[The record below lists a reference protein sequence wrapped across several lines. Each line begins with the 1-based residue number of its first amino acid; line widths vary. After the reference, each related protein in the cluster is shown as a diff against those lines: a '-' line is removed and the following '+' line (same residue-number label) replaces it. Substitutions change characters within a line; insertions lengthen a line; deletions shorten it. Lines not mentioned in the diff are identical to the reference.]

1 MIISNLKT
9 ILANKNISA
18 TGLAKTSGVS
28 RTAIN
33 QLVNNI
39 SGGIQFETV
48 NKICSVLNIGLEDLI
63 SFAPFDINIEVRN
76 PKFNNKSILI
86 DLELHIT
93 KYGKSDIPLF
103 MGNTFTHIFF
113 LNIEYKEY
121 NDIPPVFKISF
132 EKKEDI
138 LLYQELMS
146 TAPIQIN
153 THIIEQLEY
162 KLRSAIETVY
172 NNEFDISIPMEFQ
185 TLFTD
190 GKVSPINLYTL
201 LSLIK

>member
-18 TGLAKTSGVS
+18 TGLAKMSGVS

-63 SFAPFDINIEVRN
+63 SFAPFDINIEAKN
-76 PKFNNKSILI
+76 PSFNNKSILI
-86 DLELHIT
+86 ELELHIT
-93 KYGKSDIPLF
+93 KYGKSNIPLF
-103 MGNTFTHIFF
+103 MGDTFTHIFF
-113 LNIEYKEY
+113 LNVEYKEY
-121 NDIPPVFKISF
+121 GDIMPFFEISF
-132 EKKEDI
+132 DKKEDI

-153 THIIEQLEY
+153 TYIIELLEN
-162 KLRSAIETVY
+162 KLRSAIEIVY
-172 NNEFDISIPMEFQ
+172 NDEFDISIPMEFQ

-190 GKVSPINLYTL
+190 GKVSPVNLYTL

>member
-18 TGLAKTSGVS
+18 TGLAKISGVS

-63 SFAPFDINIEVRN
+63 SFAPFDINIEARN
-76 PKFNNKSILI
+76 PKFNNNSILI

-93 KYGKSDIPLF
+93 NYGKSNIALF
-103 MGNTFTHIFF
+103 MDNTFTHIFF
-113 LNIEYKEY
+113 LNVKYMEY
-121 NDIPPVFKISF
+121 NGILPVFKITF
-132 EKKEDI
+132 DKKEDI

-153 THIIEQLEY
+153 TYIIEQLEN
-162 KLRSAIETVY
+162 KLRPAIETVY
-172 NNEFDISIPMEFQ
+172 NDEFDISIPMEFQ

-190 GKVSPINLYTL
+190 GKVSPVNLYTL

>member
-18 TGLAKTSGVS
+18 TGLAKMSGVS

-48 NKICSVLNIGLEDLI
+48 NKICSVLNIGLNDLI
-63 SFAPFDINIEVRN
+63 SFAPFDINIEARN
-76 PKFNNKSILI
+76 PAFNDKSLYIEF
-86 DLELHIT
+86 ELDVT
-93 KYGKSDIPLF
+93 KYSKDTTLLF
-103 MGNTFTHIFF
+103 LKGTCTYTYF
-113 LNIEYKEY
+113 LNVEYKEY
-121 NDIPPVFKISF
+121 NDLPPVFQISF
-132 EKKEDI
+132 ERKGDI
-138 LLYQELMS
+138 LHYQELMS

-153 THIIEQLEY
+153 TYIIEQLEN

-172 NNEFDISIPMEFQ
+172 NDEFDISIPMEFQ

-190 GKVSPINLYTL
+190 GKVSPVNLYTL

>member
-63 SFAPFDINIEVRN
+63 SFAPFDINIEARN
-76 PKFNNKSILI
+76 PNFDNKSIRI
-86 DLELHIT
+86 ELELHIT
-93 KYGKSDIPLF
+93 KYGKSNIPLF

-113 LNIEYKEY
+113 LNVEYMDC
-121 NDIPPVFKISF
+121 NGISPVFKISF

-153 THIIEQLEY
+153 THIIEQLEC

>member
-1 MIISNLKT
+1 MINIYNQNRGDYMIISNLKT

-18 TGLAKTSGVS
+18 TGLAKMSGVS

-63 SFAPFDINIEVRN
+63 SFAPF
-76 PKFNNKSILI
+76 NKSILI
-86 DLELHIT
+86 ELELHMT
-93 KYGKSDIPLF
+93 KYSKSNIPLF
-103 MGNTFTHIFF
+103 MGDTFTHIFF
-113 LNIEYKEY
+113 LNVEYKEY
-121 NDIPPVFKISF
+121 DGIMPFFKISF
-132 EKKEDI
+132 DKKEDI

-153 THIIEQLEY
+153 IYIIEQLEN

-172 NNEFDISIPMEFQ
+172 NGEFDIPIPIEFQ

-190 GKVSPINLYTL
+190 GKVSPVNLYTL